1 MIVPHHWYP
10 KEDCM
15 RTLLRTAC
23 ACAAALVLVAWT
35 SAPVGPPWI
44 SIEHPPSPYDA
55 TTRGAFLLV
64 HAFHHGTPANF
75 PVRGSAEGIVDG
87 KRVSRRLEF
96 SRTSR
101 TGVYALAKQWSG
113 EGVWT
118 LVVSAKQ
125 GPTDSV
131 TAVVELAPSGQVAS
145 VVVPTERRDGYHIPK
160 AVSMREVEAD
170 LRGRVARLAAR

>member
-1 MIVPHHWYP
+1 
-10 KEDCM
+10 M
-15 RTLLRTAC
+15 RTPFRIAG

-35 SAPVGPPWI
+35 SSPVGPPWI

-55 TTRGAFLLV
+55 STRGAFLLV

-75 PVRGSAEGIVDG
+75 PVLGTAEGIVDG

-96 SRTSR
+96 ARASR

-118 LVVSAKQ
+118 LVISAKQ
-125 GPTDSV
+125 AENDSV
-131 TAVVELAPSGQVAS
+131 TALVELAPSGQVAS
-145 VVVPTERRDGYHIPK
+145 VVVPTERRDGWDIPK
-160 AVSMREVEAD
+160 AVSMRDVDTA
-170 LRGRVARLAAR
+170 LRGRAARLAAR